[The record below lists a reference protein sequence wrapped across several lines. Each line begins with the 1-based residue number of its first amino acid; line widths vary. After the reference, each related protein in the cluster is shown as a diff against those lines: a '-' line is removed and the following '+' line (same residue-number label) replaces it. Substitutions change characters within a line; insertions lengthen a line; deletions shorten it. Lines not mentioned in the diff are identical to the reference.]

1 LVIAE
6 EWRHCTNSKLTTT
19 NTVLWWGETK
29 HLKRQA
35 VVSHPC
41 KEAARDQNF
50 QAASGLTSCSVE
62 TTAAGPFSRL
72 LARRLHFNIQKN
84 YRITMAGK
92 KKSKKPAV
100 NPARGFAT
108 TSVASKPRVDLAEAP
123 GDNTPGSQS
132 NGDAAAPPTKDAP
145 QTTANSSTATATEK
159 KTPVEQL
166 SPEEFERQLEESAL
180 QILVEKYAQKVRKD
194 AQRQKTRLET
204 DRRLLRGA
212 AESINTRKWLPQ
224 ELMDH
229 ILGLIQAEGRFAASG
244 VSSEGAA
251 SRLPQEEDLI
261 IRLWTLQETLQN
273 SGFPEDRI
281 QPALHFILDIA
292 PNIPYNSRSEA
303 IWGLEEVLD
312 WFARE
317 CSREELPDYSGR
329 KTGSK
334 SQAGM
339 ASNTPVSSHSNLT
352 ALDTPADTPSR
363 TGTPFQVDPRLGKK
377 TKGGALKGS
386 RPASPKRPTVTYN
399 EDIEPDELLPLYL
412 ETKTKLFAI
421 ERPRQDTA
429 KAKGPKHRTQSPN
442 DPEEALLLAK
452 IDKVE
457 KDVLFDK
464 YVAEQQWRNKRIV
477 LEKEYAAAKAAEKKE
492 AAAEEPPAAQ
502 DSDDINAEA
511 DRIAAEVL
519 AEDSDDGALAD
530 LFASLPVSEVDP
542 VTGKT
547 NTVMNGAD
555 GSKVTI
561 RDFGKWTGVTPMRAL
576 EEACRA
582 RLVIR
587 LFSNL
592 DSTDSIQGFV
602 CEGIIPSPFRR
613 RFCEPTCR

>member
-1 LVIAE
+1 
-6 EWRHCTNSKLTTT
+6 
-19 NTVLWWGETK
+19 
-29 HLKRQA
+29 
-35 VVSHPC
+35 
-41 KEAARDQNF
+41 
-50 QAASGLTSCSVE
+50 
-62 TTAAGPFSRL
+62 
-72 LARRLHFNIQKN
+72 
-84 YRITMAGK
+84 MAGK

-123 GDNTPGSQS
+123 GDNTPGSQA

-159 KTPVEQL
+159 KAPAEQL

-180 QILVEKYAQKVRKD
+180 QLLVEKYAQKVRKD

-204 DRRLLRGA
+204 DRRLLRSA

-292 PNIPYNSRSEA
+292 PNIPYNSRSES

-339 ASNTPVSSHSNLT
+339 ATKTPVSSHSNSSRHAGRY
-352 ALDTPADTPSR
+352 AL
-363 TGTPFQVDPRLGKK
+363 
-377 TKGGALKGS
+377 
-386 RPASPKRPTVTYN
+386 
-399 EDIEPDELLPLYL
+399 
-412 ETKTKLFAI
+412 
-421 ERPRQDTA
+421 QDGDA
-429 KAKGPKHRTQSPN
+429 YPG
-442 DPEEALLLAK
+442 
-452 IDKVE
+452 
-457 KDVLFDK
+457 
-464 YVAEQQWRNKRIV
+464 
-477 LEKEYAAAKAAEKKE
+477 
-492 AAAEEPPAAQ
+492 
-502 DSDDINAEA
+502 
-511 DRIAAEVL
+511 
-519 AEDSDDGALAD
+519 
-530 LFASLPVSEVDP
+530 
-542 VTGKT
+542 
-547 NTVMNGAD
+547 
-555 GSKVTI
+555 
-561 RDFGKWTGVTPMRAL
+561 
-576 EEACRA
+576 
-582 RLVIR
+582 
-587 LFSNL
+587 
-592 DSTDSIQGFV
+592 
-602 CEGIIPSPFRR
+602 
-613 RFCEPTCR
+613 